1 MRSVVTEKIIMLKP
15 VLCDFIKTDTLPQ
28 YSPRMYPEDIR
39 TLFHIKAPAKEKY
52 INLEYFILLIPA
64 GNDMYVRAMGKSL
77 NIKTEKSPCFSN
89 FSSAEVMPDLTV
101 GCFLPR
107 FSINALPV
115 LPMKKQK
122 LHPMTA
128 PKTETK
134 TEGISSIL
142 PLYILHPI
150 KGRSISLDTGKQAYS
165 SAVDKKTPIYPN
177 LSTIFIRYIIKSVK
191 TMHLLKKDMPF

>member
-1 MRSVVTEKIIMLKP
+1 
-15 VLCDFIKTDTLPQ
+15 
-28 YSPRMYPEDIR
+28 MYPEDMR

-52 INLEYFILLIPA
+52 INLENFILLMPA
-64 GNDMYVRAMGKSL
+64 GKDMYVRAMGKSL

-89 FSSAEVMPDLTV
+89 FSSAEATLDFTDL
-101 GCFLPR
+101 CFWHR
-107 FSINALPV
+107 VSINALPI
-115 LPMKKQK
+115 LPAKKQK
-122 LHPMTA
+122 LHPRTA

-142 PLYILHPI
+142 PLYILQPI

-165 SAVDKKTPIYPN
+165 RAVDMKTPIYPY
-177 LSTIFIRYIIKSVK
+177 LSTMFIRYIIKSVK